1 MATVALIGMFVK
13 LAFGLS
19 LTHDTPYWWAPSVVV
34 VAIGA
39 AFLAIGFVTAAIAA
53 WALAAGAL
61 VVARNLRL
69 RAVAIHALYV

>member
-19 LTHDTPYWWAPSVVV
+19 LTHDTAWWWAPSVAMLAVGGGLL
-34 VAIGA
+34 ALGLTLA
-39 AFLAIGFVTAAIAA
+39 ALGA
-53 WALAAGAL
+53 WALAGGAF

-69 RAVAIHALYV
+69 RAVATHALVA